1 MAHDHAHHN
10 DHAGHDHANGS
21 SNLRL
26 AFFFNLA
33 FTLIEVAGGFW
44 TNSLAVLS
52 DAMHDMGDVLVLGAA
67 WYLSHLAVRGRD
79 AKYSY
84 GYGRYSMLGGWLTAL
99 VLAIGSL
106 VLMVFTL
113 SRINDVHEPFANGM
127 IILGVFGL
135 AMNGFAAW
143 KLHGGSSL
151 NERGAYLHLMEDVLG
166 WAAVLVGAVIIRFT
180 GWGIVDPLLS
190 VAINLYVLYNAVG
203 TLRKGT
209 GILMQRLPEG
219 YDERA
224 VTDALLALP
233 HVVSAHDQHAWT
245 LDGDYTVLTVHLC
258 VDTSDAKERSAITNG
273 ARNKLKDMGI
283 AHATIELELPGDECA
298 LEHH

>member
-1 MAHDHAHHN
+1 MAHDH
-10 DHAGHDHANGS
+10 DHSGHSHASGS
-21 SNLRL
+21 KNLRL

-52 DAMHDMGDVLVLGAA
+52 DAMHDFGDVLVLGAA
-67 WYLSHLAVRGRD
+67 WYLSNLSVRGRD
-79 AKYSY
+79 GKYSY
-84 GYGRYSMLGGWLTAL
+84 GFGRYSMLGGWLMAV
-99 VLAIGSL
+99 VLAVGSV

-113 SRINDVHEPFANGM
+113 SRINDVHEPHANGM
-127 IILGVFGL
+127 ILLAIFGL
-135 AMNGFAAW
+135 TMNGIAAW

-180 GWGIVDPLLS
+180 GLGIVDPLLS
-190 VAINLYVLYNAVG
+190 LAINLYVLYNAIG

-219 YDERA
+219 YNEKA
-224 VTDALLALP
+224 VSQALLAVP

-245 LDGDYTVLTVHLC
+245 LDGEYTVLTVHLC
-258 VDTSDAKERSAITNG
+258 VDTADATERSTIIAG
-273 ARNKLKDMGI
+273 ARNRLKEMDI
-283 AHATIELELPGDECA
+283 AHATIELEMPGDECA